1 MQFGN
6 MIVVPHYNEQM
17 KILSNV
23 LIILFLF
30 LFACNTSREK
40 IPLNVEFIEKETM
53 FLLKL
58 NVDSL
63 IFTPLTKS
71 VHLKKYRYELHND
84 TLQIYDFNG
93 YGLEKL
99 IIRFMNNDS
108 IKLTNLTPDSIPVFK
123 RDYTFYQ
130 RNLLYDST
138 LFVKSIVFEK
148 SIVKGGYAEKAFTI
162 NDTLGFFIRKDLGIV
177 ESPTRH
183 FTHTLIDYEG
193 TVTDSTFDYIQG
205 LIRLL
210 DFDFIDENFGDYSS
224 KHIYWNVVIEYKNGK
239 KYQKEGVD
247 ITDNL
252 AQIWHYVLNDVSE
265 SIELTELKQIE
276 GIEWKSKE

>member
-1 MQFGN
+1 
-6 MIVVPHYNEQM
+6 VPHYNEQM
-17 KILSNV
+17 KILSNT

-71 VHLKKYRYELHND
+71 FHLKKYRYELHDD
-84 TLQIYDFNG
+84 TLKIYDFNG

-108 IKLTNLTPDSIPVFK
+108 IKLTDLTPDSIPVFK

-162 NDTLGFFIRKDLGIV
+162 NDTLGFFIRKDIGII
-177 ESPTRH
+177 ESPTGH
-183 FTHTLIDYEG
+183 FTHTMTDYEG
-193 TVTDSTFDYIQG
+193 TLTDSTFDYIQD

-224 KHIYWNVVIEYKNGK
+224 KHIYWNVLIEYKNGK

-252 AQIWHYVLNDVSE
+252 AQIWYYIFNDVSE

-276 GIEWKSKE
+276 GIEWTSKK